1 MLFKASYKEAAVL
14 ELLRRRQRYPGP
26 RTDTTCTTYY
36 DGLPRFDEVIPISV

>member
-26 RTDTTCTTYY
+26 RTTYY